1 MDRRKR
7 GPGSTVVWKYIFAG
21 CIIIYTA
28 LVFVYMSGSDRP
40 FKEVK
45 QAVEKKIDTEHM
57 KDVSSQGLKRYYG
70 LNGADYDGVMMYV
83 STSSMSAEEVLVV
96 KAKNT
101 EQARE
106 LEDAIEKR
114 IEERKNVFEGY
125 APEQVK
131 MLKEAQKSVR
141 GTYVFL
147 AISPDSNS
155 YREAFTK
162 AL

>member
-1 MDRRKR
+1 MDRGKR
-7 GPGSTVVWKYIFAG
+7 GSGSIVVWKYIFAG

-28 LVFVYMSGSDRP
+28 LVFVYMSGSNRP

-45 QAVEKKIDTEHM
+45 QAVERKIDTERM

-106 LEDAIEKR
+106 LENAIEKR
-114 IEERKNVFEGY
+114 IEERKNVFDGY

-147 AISPDSNS
+147 AISPDSNR

>member
-1 MDRRKR
+1 MDRGKR
-7 GPGSTVVWKYIFAG
+7 GSGSTVVWKYIFAG

-28 LVFVYMSGSDRP
+28 LVFVYMSGSNRP
-40 FKEVK
+40 F
-45 QAVEKKIDTEHM
+45 
-57 KDVSSQGLKRYYG
+57 
-70 LNGADYDGVMMYV
+70 
-83 STSSMSAEEVLVV
+83 
-96 KAKNT
+96 T

-106 LEDAIEKR
+106 LENAIEKR
-114 IEERKNVFEGY
+114 IEERKNVFDGY

-147 AISPDSNS
+147 AISPDSNR